1 MKVSTTIKAALA
13 AFLTGIIA
21 VLLFVISATVRTRS
35 RVEPEGT
42 IPSKK
47 EDGID
52 EKFTQKAEAE
62 RFEGEDALRD
72 RTPGDVAHDYDGVG
86 RAVDE
91 GRNRFA
97 SRAKNRILAAGGR
110 RVDEQHID

>member
-13 AFLTGIIA
+13 AFLTGVIA

-35 RVEPEGT
+35 RVVPNG
-42 IPSKK
+42 K
-47 EDGID
+47 ESTKREDVID
-52 EKFTQKAEAE
+52 EKFNQKAEAE
-62 RFEGEDALRD
+62 RFEGEDALRA
-72 RTPGDVAHDYDGVG
+72 RTPGDVAHEYDGVG
-86 RAVDE
+86 RAVDD

>member
-1 MKVSTTIKAALA
+1 MKVTKAIKAALA
-13 AFLTGIIA
+13 AFLTGVIA

-35 RVEPEGT
+35 RVEPENT
-42 IPSKK
+42 TPSKK
-47 EDGID
+47 EDVTD
-52 EKFTQKAEAE
+52 DKFNQKAEAE
-62 RFEGEDALRD
+62 RFEGEDALRS
-72 RTPGDVAHDYDGVG
+72 RTPGDVAHEYDGVV
-86 RAVDE
+86 RAVDD